1 MANGMSGDLWKAITG
16 RTGGTPPSNVRDAIQ
31 RLEDAG
37 ASKKDLAQ
45 FKKDLAAD
53 LGVTVRTIQRMTT
66 RTGSETRSDKRH
78 AGRIGEFVRK
88 DPRVRAATGS
98 KRRKSR
104 MKNKGAK
111 VKIRGRQGPK
121 VGKSWPTRARLVE
134 LDLDPYEMEA
144 ILDAW
149 ENGDDDSA
157 LEALQDA
164 LEDEGFPPNWSW
176 EDGAAVEFLG
186 LSRD

>member
-1 MANGMSGDLWKAITG
+1 MAAGDDLWKAIIG
-16 RTGGTPPSNVRDAIQ
+16 RAGGSPPGNVRDAIE
-31 RLEDAG
+31 RLETAG

-45 FKKDLAAD
+45 FKKDLAVD

-78 AGRIGEFVRK
+78 TDKIRGFVQR
-88 DPRVRAATGS
+88 DARVRGATGS
-98 KRRKSR
+98 KHRKSR

-111 VKIRGRQGPK
+111 LKIKGRQGPK
-121 VGKSWPTRARLVE
+121 VGKSWPTRNRTVE

-144 ILDAW
+144 VIDAW
-149 ENGDDDSA
+149 ENGDDDAA
-157 LEALQDA
+157 LETLQDA
-164 LEDEGFPPNWSW
+164 LEDEGYPPNWSW

>member
-1 MANGMSGDLWKAITG
+1 MPDMISDLWRAVIG
-16 RTGGTPPSNVRDAIQ
+16 RAGGTPPTNVRDAAD
-31 RLEDAG
+31 RLEAAG

-45 FKKDLAAD
+45 FKKDLAAA
-53 LGVTVRTIQRMTT
+53 LGVTVRTVQRMTT
-66 RTGSETRSDKRH
+66 RTGRETRSDRRH
-78 AGRIGEFVRK
+78 TDAIRDFVQK
-88 DPRVRAATGS
+88 DSRVRGASGS
-98 KRRKSR
+98 RRRKSR

-111 VKIRGRQGPK
+111 LKIKGFQGPK
-121 VGKSWPTRARLVE
+121 VGKSWPTRDRLVE
-134 LDLDPYEMEA
+134 LDLDGYQMEA
-144 ILDAW
+144 VLDAW
-149 ENGDDDSA
+149 ENGDDDAA